1 MMIKMRPAVYANHRR
16 KDGSYPVKIVVYF
29 NGKERKLAT
38 HIVAEA
44 KDLTRSLKLKQG
56 EKYDHALELIR
67 KMREACADIPY
78 FDTVHRDVDF
88 IVNHIKAKLAKVEF
102 RLDFFEYAETYIA
115 PLKDRTRAGY
125 VTSLNAWERFIGK
138 RECDINS
145 ITHAQVE
152 AFMEFVENEPRM
164 RWCNKTKAVVKS
176 NKEKR
181 SKAQAP
187 RHVIKLGAIFNAA
200 KRKYNDEDLDRIL
213 IPRSP
218 FANHDVTTAPAE
230 GQRPLPQDVVQKMI
244 HAQTDDEYVRLGLD
258 TAIVSFGLMGANF
271 ADLLEATP
279 PKDGVWT
286 YNRRKT
292 RDARADKA
300 LMIVNVPECL
310 APYIYRLQGRK
321 KGVWLG
327 RLHEIDARYVARY
340 VNIGLERWANS
351 EKIEPFTL
359 YALRKTWATLARRIG
374 VEKSLVDECL
384 AHVGDYALTDIY
396 AERPWDKINEANAK
410 VLALFKWED

>member
-67 KMREACADIPY
+67 KMREACSDIPY

-102 RLDFFEYAETYIA
+102 RLDFFQFAEEYIA
-115 PLKDRTRAGY
+115 PMKDSTRRGY
-125 VTSLNAWERFIGK
+125 VTSLNTWERFVGR
-138 RECDINS
+138 RECDINT
-145 ITHAQVE
+145 ITHAQVVE
-152 AFMEFVENEPRM
+152 FMEFVEKEPRM
-164 RWCNKTKAVVKS
+164 RWCRKANGLVESK
-176 NKEKR
+176 KEKR
-181 SKAQAP
+181 SRAQAP

-200 KRKYNDEDLDRIL
+200 KRKYNDEDSDKIL

-218 FANHDVTTAPAE
+218 FANHDLTTAAAE
-230 GQRPLPQDVVQKMI
+230 GQKPLAAEVIQKMI
-244 HAQTDDEYVRLGLD
+244 QAQTDDDYIRLGLD
-258 TAIVSFGLMGANF
+258 AAIVSFGLMGANF
-271 ADLLEATP
+271 SDLLEAKP
-279 PKDGVWT
+279 PKAGVWE

-292 RDARADKA
+292 RDSRADKA
-300 LMIVNVPECL
+300 LMKVNVPECL
-310 APYIYRLQGRK
+310 SPYIYRLQGRK
-321 KGVWLG
+321 KDVWLG
-327 RLHEIDARYVARY
+327 KLHEIDVRYVARY

-351 EKIEPFTL
+351 EGIDTFTF
-359 YALRKTWATLARRIG
+359 YALRKTWATLARRCG

-384 AHVGDYALTDIY
+384 AHVGDYQLTDIY
-396 AERPWDKINEANAK
+396 AERSWEQINAANAK
-410 VLALFKWED
+410 VLALFEWGD